1 MTKSDK
7 WAALRAAPR
16 SREEDR
22 EAKREQ
28 DRQLIH
34 AGFRALAMRAH
45 PDAVGTPQA

>member
-7 WAALRAAPR
+7 WAAGGGALRAR
-16 SREEDR
+16 QQNR